1 MRRQLSLYVMLAG
14 ACVFLASL
22 YLWWIESTLK
32 ASGNVTQSLLNEFS
46 GSLRYYGW
54 SGPYG
59 SAAAL
64 AALALVL
71 GAAVALLRPQL
82 GKRLPLATTAA
93 VLLYLALLNA
103 ANLHGTGIF
112 QGVFQHLSV
121 GLATGAYLGIGS
133 AVVAFLAALAARW
146 EEVARR
152 PSASA
157 VVALALTLGLLA
169 AYLLPWLHVHVPH
182 GRTGAVIF
190 GYQLSNVGNSVVVFV
205 TAIACFG
212 WPLWTRETPP
222 GRRLV
227 AALGIAVLVGGGLST
242 LGTNRHWPNEAW
254 LQLGCALGLVALA
267 LVTSRRLRV
276 SRPQVAEAAAV
287 AAASLLALS
296 MFLPWQRLCDPVGGA
311 CVSNNGWTLGQG
323 QTGGLASMAGGL
335 AVILLVLLL
344 GFRHLYVELAVG
356 AAIYVMASGFAI
368 TQEQGSFSHLA
379 FGAPIGFAGA
389 ALLLVAAARRLWN
402 VPPDWKRLA
411 VRFVPML
418 VCLGFLAI
426 PVATLTCRL
435 SLFSAFSVTLDAYSP
450 WRWDWVELGAIL
462 VGLRLFGRWL
472 GGPKADDELVLLPL
486 ALLAMTVL
494 SVVEASRAGYINWEA
509 WLSIALCV
517 LLAVLGWFERNS
529 GLDKLR
535 IPEEI
540 WRVDRLPE
548 PDS

>member
-1 MRRQLSLYVMLAG
+1 MRRQLSLYVMLAS

-32 ASGNVTQSLLNEFS
+32 VAGNVTQNMLNEFS
-46 GSLRYYGW
+46 GSLRFYGW

-64 AALALVL
+64 AALAVVL

-82 GKRLPLATTAA
+82 GKRLPLATAA
-93 VLLYLALLNA
+93 AALLYLALLDA

-133 AVVAFLAALAARW
+133 AAVAFLAALAARW
-146 EEVARR
+146 EIARR
-152 PSASA
+152 PSATEA
-157 VVALALTLGLLA
+157 VALALTVGLLA
-169 AYLLPWLHVHVPH
+169 AFILPWLHVHVPH
-182 GRTGAVIF
+182 GKTGAVIF
-190 GYQLSNVGNSVVVFV
+190 GYQLSNVGSSVVVFV
-205 TAIACFG
+205 ATLACFG
-212 WPLWTRETPP
+212 WPLWSRRTPP

-227 AALGIAVLVGGGLST
+227 AALGIAVLVGGGLSA
-242 LGTNRHWPNEAW
+242 LGTHRHWPNEAW

-267 LVTSRRLRV
+267 LVTSRGLRV
-276 SRPQVAEAAAV
+276 SRPQVVEAAAV
-287 AAASLLALS
+287 AAASLLAFS

-323 QTGGLASMAGGL
+323 PTGGLASTAGGL

-344 GFRHLYVELAVG
+344 GFRHLYLELAVG

-368 TQEQGSFSHLA
+368 AQEEGSFSHLA

-389 ALLLVAAARRLWN
+389 ALLLVAAARRLWQ

-418 VCLGFLAI
+418 LCLGFLAI
-426 PVATLTCRL
+426 PVATLTGRL
-435 SLFSAFSVTLDAYSP
+435 SLFSVFSVRLDAYSP
-450 WRWDWVELGAIL
+450 WRWDWVEFGAIL
-462 VGLRLFGRWL
+462 VGLRLLGRWL
-472 GGPKADDELVLLPL
+472 GGPKTDDELVLLPL

-509 WLSIALCV
+509 WVSIALCV
-517 LLAVLGWFERNS
+517 VLAVLGWFERNG

-535 IPEEI
+535 IPEGI

-548 PDS
+548 PDG